1 MQGNAMAIKRIVSNI
16 QAPDLRSAQTFY
28 GDFLGMQLVMDH
40 GWIKTYASHEMMSP
54 QISIASQGGNAAEV
68 PDFSIEVDNVD
79 ELYARAQQF
88 NMEIIYP
95 LTIEEWGVKRFY
107 LKDPFGKTVNLL
119 QHIEPQ
125 IFKTT
130 TR

>member
-1 MQGNAMAIKRIVSNI
+1 MAIKRIVSNI
-16 QAPDLRSAQTFY
+16 QALDLRLAQTFY
-28 GDFLGMQLVMDH
+28 GDFLGMQLVMDQ
-40 GWIKTYASHEMMSP
+40 GWIKTYASHGMMSP
-54 QISIASQGGNAAEV
+54 QISIASQGGNATEV

-79 ELYARAQQF
+79 ELYVRAQQL

-119 QHIEPQ
+119 QHIEP
-125 IFKTT
+125 
-130 TR
+130 